1 MTSKLHETETM
12 ADEANKGAD
21 VESDEVAIIPEGFSS
36 SFTDK
41 FIRARS
47 LKQCS

>member
-1 MTSKLHETETM
+1 MSSKLQETETM
-12 ADEANKGAD
+12 ADEANKGMQGTD

-41 FIRARS
+41 FIRAR
-47 LKQCS
+47 